1 MFSIFELAL
10 ISDSLVSF
18 QNPDSEILK
27 KLFSNI
33 YVSEEEYFNMWVYFQ
48 FPLVFTSVKEPVVSV
63 SLSLSGSY
71 GDGSNAVNTGVP
83 TLDSK

>member
-33 YVSEEEYFNMWVYFQ
+33 YVSEGKYFKMCGYFQ
-48 FPLVFTSVKEPVVSV
+48 FPLVFTSVKEPVVRV

-71 GDGSNAVNTGVP
+71 GEGSNAVNTGVP
-83 TLDSK
+83 TFESK

>member
-1 MFSIFELAL
+1 MVSTFELAL
-10 ISDSLVSF
+10 ISDSLASF
-18 QNPDSEILK
+18 QNPDSEISK
-27 KLFSNI
+27 KLFSKI
-33 YVSEEEYFNMWVYFQ
+33 YVSEGEYFKMWGYFQ
-48 FPLVFTSVKEPVVSV
+48 FPLVFTSVKEPVVKV

>member
-1 MFSIFELAL
+1 MLAYGTNVVGGVTPRAKPTNNTISTLQSFL
-10 ISDSLVSF
+10 IGIAH
-18 QNPDSEILK
+18 EG
-27 KLFSNI
+27 
-33 YVSEEEYFNMWVYFQ
+33 EYFKMWGYFQ
-48 FPLVFTSVKEPVVSV
+48 FPLVFTSVKEPVVKV